1 MTKTNVKEKS
11 NNVAA
16 KAAVAQ
22 KESKTNKKTQDDI
35 VVLASGI
42 RVRYRPVG
50 ANAIREFQA
59 NIPDAVPPTF
69 TDPAT
74 GKEQPNPA
82 SPSYMANQKLVD
94 EERTSA
100 AMNALMLGGIELVDG
115 MPDRDE
121 ALLDRWEFLKLISE
135 EEAIFAKKNDTAYEL
150 YYKKYVVADAN
161 VITQLG
167 QLAGVTQ
174 EMIAEA
180 RDSFPSN
187 A

>member
-1 MTKTNVKEKS
+1 MTNTKVKEDK
-11 NNVAA
+11 NNNIAA

-22 KESKTNKKTQDDI
+22 KESKTKKKTQDDI

-50 ANAIREFQA
+50 ANAIREAQA
-59 NIPDAVPPTF
+59 RIPDAIMPTF
-69 TDPAT
+69 KDPNT
-74 GKEQPNPA
+74 GKDQPNPA
-82 SPSYMANQKLVD
+82 HPAYAAEQKEIDAL
-94 EERTSA
+94 RTTA
-100 AMNALMLGGIELVDG
+100 AMDVLMLLGIELVDD
-115 MPDRDE
+115 MPEDD
-121 ALLDRWEFLKLISE
+121 AWLDKFVFLKLISTE
-135 EEAIFAKKNDTAYEL
+135 DAKFARDLPIALEL

>member
-1 MTKTNVKEKS
+1 MTKTNVNEKS

-22 KESKTNKKTQDDI
+22 KESKTKKKTQDDI

-50 ANAIREFQA
+50 ANAIREAQA
-59 NIPDAVPPTF
+59 RIPDAVVPTF
-69 TDPAT
+69 TDPNT

-82 SPSYMANQKLVD
+82 HPAYAAEQKEIDAL
-94 EERTSA
+94 RTTA
-100 AMNALMLGGIELVDG
+100 AMDVLMLLGIELVDP
-115 MPDRDE
+115 MPED
-121 ALLDRWEFLKLISE
+121 ASWLDSFVFLKLISAE
-135 EEAIFAKKNDTAYEL
+135 DAKFAQDSPIALEL

-187 A
+187 T